1 MCVCVWVCQPVHD
14 CVWPSASVEPIVCVC
29 VSEWVS
35 ECVCICVC
43 HFLRLWTYSI
53 KTQRCVHVIAWACV
67 CMCVCERACVCVC
80 VWTPSSLHWA
90 LTFMEPAGH
99 VRAHNDPRERVLGWG
114 RAKKVPGGLGVDGG
128 LEVGGKELLYRAVWC
143 GLCVFMHLLQK
154 KVLLKE
160 FCELINPLHQQNW
173 KLLTCYCQGNGF
185 FSVKQ
190 VPKHHGKW
198 TTDPTNLKHKLR
210 RHYGQTL

>member
-1 MCVCVWVCQPVHD
+1 MGTWVCLYLCMPFSQIVNILYKNTEVCACNCMSLCVHVCVW
-14 CVWPSASVEPIVCVC
+14 A
-29 VSEWVS
+29 
-35 ECVCICVC
+35 
-43 HFLRLWTYSI
+43 
-53 KTQRCVHVIAWACV
+53 
-67 CMCVCERACVCVC
+67 RACVCVC

-154 KVLLKE
+154 KVLLNE

-190 VPKHHGKW
+190 VPKHHGKC